1 MYWSLIVW
9 LYSKIVAA
17 STGPQRVPCVQD
29 LERKLRNRVLGR
41 NFRRQKV
48 SHVPSGQIM
57 IMAKAKWQQQQ
68 QQQQQRQPHQTCLW
82 VRQFTSTNGWNLTVC
97 FFCPDVEILR
107 GSFTCP
113 QVVPCLGTISV
124 QVSQQLGS
132 LCVVSMF
139 MLCSSALF
147 QRKVALV

>member
-29 LERKLRNRVLGR
+29 LERKLRNRVMGR

-57 IMAKAKWQQQQ
+57 IMAKWQQQQ
-68 QQQQQRQPHQTCLW
+68 QPHHHAC
-82 VRQFTSTNGWNLTVC
+82 
-97 FFCPDVEILR
+97 E
-107 GSFTCP
+107 
-113 QVVPCLGTISV
+113 
-124 QVSQQLGS
+124 
-132 LCVVSMF
+132 
-139 MLCSSALF
+139 
-147 QRKVALV
+147 